1 MSESIES
8 LLQQMTLQEK
18 VAMLAGADMWHTVA
32 IERLGI
38 PALKVSDGP
47 NGARGGAMQGGVTA
61 ACFPS
66 GIALASTWN
75 TELVERVGQALA
87 QEARTKGARVLLA
100 PTVNIHRTPIG
111 GRNFESFSEDPY
123 LTARMAVAY
132 IRGLQSQGV
141 GATVKHYAGNE
152 SEFERHSMSTE
163 IDERTLREIYLPPF
177 EAAVREANTW
187 AVMASYNLVNG
198 IPASEHPV
206 LLRNILREEWG
217 FDGAVVSDWFLSV
230 KSTAASVNEG
240 LDLEMP
246 GPGLWRGEK
255 LLQAVKDGEVE
266 ESTLDESVRRLL
278 RLLEKAGKFE
288 HPEEE
293 PEQAVNNPEHRA
305 LIREAAASG
314 MVLLKNDHDVLPLR
328 RESSRSLAIIGPNAK
343 VAQIMGGGSA
353 QVNPHYIVTPYDGI
367 LANAGEQ
374 ITIGY
379 EQGCTN
385 HKLLPLLDTQLLLAA
400 EDSGLKLEYF
410 NAPTPGETPVYQE
423 FATSSERMWFGPLPE
438 GVNPQEF
445 AVRAS
450 GRFVPK
456 ESGRHSFSLV
466 SAGLSRLFID
476 GQEVLDNWTSQSR
489 GDTYFGMG
497 STEVRSQ
504 IEMVAGREYE
514 LVMEFGKSATS
525 MASAMRLGY
534 LPPLPEDM
542 LERAVTLA
550 AQSEVAL
557 VFVGL
562 SGEWES
568 EGFDRAHMELPGEQN
583 KLIARIADVN
593 PKTVVVL
600 SSGSALAM
608 PWLEQVAAVVQA
620 WYPGQEC
627 GNAIADILFGDVNP
641 SGKLP
646 QTFPVRLEDT
656 PAYLT
661 YPGEN
666 GRVYYAEG
674 LFVGYR
680 YYDKKHVA
688 PLFPFG
694 FGLSYT
700 DFVYSQ
706 LNVSAKQIG
715 AGESVRVSLEVT
727 NTGKCAGHEIVQLY
741 VRDVKSSL
749 HRPEKELKAFSNV
762 RLEVGETRTVTLEI
776 GREALAYF
784 DDNAHQ
790 WVAESGEFEV
800 LVGSSSQDIRAT
812 TTFELTETSSWL

>member
-1 MSESIES
+1 
-8 LLQQMTLQEK
+8 
-18 VAMLAGADMWHTVA
+18 MLAGADMWHTVA